1 MLHRESQ
8 RDRFDEDAR
17 DVARNADG
25 VTVVTPGEI
34 TSWARKT
41 LMTAPF
47 GDVFLLVYDRTWLPD
62 QRSTITS
69 F

>member
-17 DVARNADG
+17 DVARNTGGA
-25 VTVVTPGEI
+25 TVVTPGEI

-41 LMTAPF
+41 LMNAPF
-47 GDVFLLVYDRTWLPD
+47 GDVCLLVYDRTWLPD
-62 QRSTITS
+62 QHSTIAS